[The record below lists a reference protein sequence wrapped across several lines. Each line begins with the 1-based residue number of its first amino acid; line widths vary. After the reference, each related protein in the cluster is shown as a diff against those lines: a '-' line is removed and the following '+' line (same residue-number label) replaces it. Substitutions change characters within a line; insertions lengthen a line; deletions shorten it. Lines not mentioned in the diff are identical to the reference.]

1 MEPLPAPPWRKTR
14 PAKPAKPQLNQELI
28 VETGLRIVDREGLDA
43 LSMRKVA
50 QELDTGPAS
59 LYAHVA
65 NKEELLEL
73 IYERVLGDIE
83 VPAPEPER
91 WAEQLRE
98 VVIDMHRELNSHAD
112 VAKVSLARVPLG
124 PNSLRL
130 GEAMLA
136 IMIEGGVPPAIAAI
150 ALDRIVMFVAADA
163 YEGSLYTT
171 RQRTSGMDV
180 ETFVADS
187 FGQVADYVRALPAD
201 RFPYFTRYADELV
214 NPGGEERFELGLD
227 LMIAGLATHVRS
239 G

>member
-1 MEPLPAPPWRKTR
+1 M
-14 PAKPAKPQLNQELI
+14 KPQLTQQLI
-28 VETGLRIVDREGLDA
+28 VETGLRIVDHEGLDA

-73 IYERVLGDIE
+73 IYERVLDDIE

-98 VVIDMHRELNSHAD
+98 VVLDMHTKLNSHAD
-112 VAKVSLARVPLG
+112 VARVSLANVPLG
-124 PNSLRL
+124 ANSLRV

-163 YEGSLYTT
+163 YEGSLYRT
-171 RQRTSGMDV
+171 RQRDSGMDV

-187 FGQVADYVRALPAD
+187 FGAIADYVRSLPAD
-201 RFPYFTRYADELV
+201 RFPYMARYADELV
-214 NPGGEERFELGLD
+214 GPGGEERFEVGLD
-227 LMIAGLATHVRS
+227 LMITGLVAHVRT